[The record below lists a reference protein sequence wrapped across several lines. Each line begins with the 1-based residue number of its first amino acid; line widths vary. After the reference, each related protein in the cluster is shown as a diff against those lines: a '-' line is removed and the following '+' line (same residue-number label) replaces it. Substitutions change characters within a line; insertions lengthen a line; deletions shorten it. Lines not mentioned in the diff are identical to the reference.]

1 MFLAGRQG
9 STVSSPSVSLS
20 LPEDEEREETEPRCS
35 FCDAPFPNIDA
46 WVSLIFENIVRL
58 LIFKSVTIV
67 NAGLKAFKGNI

>member
-1 MFLAGRQG
+1 MLIILLCRLVTYLFLTILAGRQG

-46 WVSLIFENIVRL
+46 
-58 LIFKSVTIV
+58 
-67 NAGLKAFKGNI
+67 